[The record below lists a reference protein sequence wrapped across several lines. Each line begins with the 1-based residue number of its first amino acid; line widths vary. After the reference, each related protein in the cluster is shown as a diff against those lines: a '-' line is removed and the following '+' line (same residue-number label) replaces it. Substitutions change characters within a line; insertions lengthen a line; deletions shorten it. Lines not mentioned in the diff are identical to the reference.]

1 MKTNIVLDCIF
12 PPDLLTREWKNSLLD
27 ILKEKYE
34 DTSHSVGYIKKVT
47 NIKDIIHNWIDSN
60 HNLNIKVFCDCDII
74 ILNIGNILE
83 CEIQM
88 IHNSGVFVNL
98 SNIKILIP
106 NKNNFS
112 CENNKLIIN
121 DKTFVKGDL
130 INVKITNI
138 RYEKN
143 KYSCLG
149 IFIEDI

>member
-1 MKTNIVLDCIF
+1 
-12 PPDLLTREWKNSLLD
+12 
-27 ILKEKYE
+27 
-34 DTSHSVGYIKKVT
+34 
-47 NIKDIIHNWIDSN
+47 
-60 HNLNIKVFCDCDII
+60 
-74 ILNIGNILE
+74 
-83 CEIQM
+83 M